1 MEQGNI
7 NIYEKLMIFYRRKW
21 MLIIP
26 FFIGITLASLTA
38 YLLPA
43 YYRSTTLILVEAQQ
57 IPDTYVKSTNMSPI
71 EEQLNTIKQQVMSRT
86 KLEEIIGSFNLYK
99 KEDSNKIRWNSLL
112 KVIGIGQSGILSK
125 EDKVE
130 IMRKDIEVDVIK
142 NTIGFTKRDGGADAF
157 SISYTSS
164 DPKTAQH
171 VTSNLASFFIDENL
185 KIREQYAEGTS
196 EFISSELEKA
206 KHDLEEQ
213 EKKIKDFKEKNIGVL
228 PEQLEANLRT
238 LDRLQIEL
246 QNIHGALK
254 NAEDKKLFLESQ
266 IGNITSLGEVSE
278 NKLMEDELLKL
289 KSELSSLLT
298 IYKETFPDVVMLKG
312 RISEIEKQLANVK
325 ETAVQE
331 TAVVVKGK
339 GGNVINIHA
348 DLAAAKSQ
356 IDALRMRETKTR
368 KQIGDFEKRVE
379 TIPSV
384 EQWLADLRRNYDIS
398 LENYKSLL
406 SKKLSA
412 SLSENLEKRQKG
424 EKFRVIDPA
433 NLPEKPYKPN
443 RMKIVLL
450 GTIIGLGIGIGLVYF
465 TELMNPAFQ
474 KPEDFEGVLT
484 QPVLTVIPLYS
495 VKIFKEKGVKN
506 LRVIKSK
513 RV

>member
-1 MEQGNI
+1 MEQGNK
-7 NIYEKLMIFYRRKW
+7 NIYEQLMIFYRRKW

-26 FFIGITLASLTA
+26 FFIGITFASLGA

-86 KLEEIIGSFNLYK
+86 KLEEIIGNFNLYK
-99 KEDSNKIRWNSLL
+99 KEDSVKRRWNGLL
-112 KVIGIGQSGILSK
+112 KFIGIGQSWILTK

-130 IMRKDIEVDVIK
+130 IMRKNIEVDVIR
-142 NTIGFTKRDGGADAF
+142 NTIGFTKRGGGADAF
-157 SISYTSS
+157 SIIYTST

-206 KHDLEEQ
+206 KNDLEEQ

-238 LDRLQIEL
+238 LDRLQMEL

-266 IGNITSLGEVSE
+266 VGNIASLEVTDK
-278 NKLMEDELLKL
+278 KLLQDELLKL

-312 RISEIEKQLANVK
+312 RISEIEQQLANVK
-325 ETAVQE
+325 ETAVQK
-331 TAVVVKGK
+331 TAVAEKGQGK
-339 GGNVINIHA
+339 NITNLYA
-348 DLAAAKSQ
+348 DLASVKSQ
-356 IDALRMRETKTR
+356 ISALHMSETKTR
-368 KQIGDFEKRVE
+368 KQINDFEKRVE
-379 TIPSV
+379 ATPSA

-398 LENYKSLL
+398 LENYRSLL

-412 SLSENLEKRQKG
+412 RLSENLEKRQKG

-474 KPEDFEGVLT
+474 KPEDFEGILT

>member
-1 MEQGNI
+1 
-7 NIYEKLMIFYRRKW
+7 
-21 MLIIP
+21 
-26 FFIGITLASLTA
+26 
-38 YLLPA
+38 
-43 YYRSTTLILVEAQQ
+43 
-57 IPDTYVKSTNMSPI
+57 
-71 EEQLNTIKQQVMSRT
+71 
-86 KLEEIIGSFNLYK
+86 
-99 KEDSNKIRWNSLL
+99 
-112 KVIGIGQSGILSK
+112 
-125 EDKVE
+125 
-130 IMRKDIEVDVIK
+130 
-142 NTIGFTKRDGGADAF
+142 
-157 SISYTSS
+157 
-164 DPKTAQH
+164 
-171 VTSNLASFFIDENL
+171 
-185 KIREQYAEGTS
+185 
-196 EFISSELEKA
+196 
-206 KHDLEEQ
+206 
-213 EKKIKDFKEKNIGVL
+213 L

-238 LDRLQIEL
+238 LDRLQMEL

-266 IGNITSLGEVSE
+266 VGNIASLEVTDK
-278 NKLMEDELLKL
+278 KLLQDELLKL

-312 RISEIEKQLANVK
+312 RISEIEQQLANVK
-325 ETAVQE
+325 ETAVQK
-331 TAVVVKGK
+331 TAVAEKGQGK
-339 GGNVINIHA
+339 NITNLYA
-348 DLAAAKSQ
+348 DLASVKSQ
-356 IDALRMRETKTR
+356 ISALHMSETKTR
-368 KQIGDFEKRVE
+368 KQINDFEKRVE
-379 TIPSV
+379 ATPSA

-398 LENYKSLL
+398 LENYRSLL

-412 SLSENLEKRQKG
+412 RLSENLEKRQKG

-474 KPEDFEGVLT
+474 KPEDFEGILT